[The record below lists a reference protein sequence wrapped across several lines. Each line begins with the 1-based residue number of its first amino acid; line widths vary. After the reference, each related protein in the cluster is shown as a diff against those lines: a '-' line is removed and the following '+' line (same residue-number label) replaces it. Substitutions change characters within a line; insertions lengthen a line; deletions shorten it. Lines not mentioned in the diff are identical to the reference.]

1 MGIDDRTSMKNSSVT
16 ARRHGFRVRVVDR
29 DGFCVMSDTDA
40 VSCEA
45 AHIIPHSKTDDVR
58 ITYLLL
64 LQVSNV
70 STKYMSN
77 LVSIRGRPDDHLEM
91 EGIDDVRN
99 GLLLNILVH
108 HHFGRG
114 ELAFLK
120 ASLVLYH

>member
-1 MGIDDRTSMKNSSVT
+1 MTWLSVT
-16 ARRHGFRVRVVDR
+16 TRPRGFRVRVVDR

-58 ITYLLL
+58 IIYLLL

-77 LVSIRGRPDDHLEM
+77 LVSIRARPDDHLEM
-91 EGIDDVRN
+91 EDVRN
-99 GLLLNILVH
+99 ALLLNILVH
-108 HHFGRG
+108 HHFGQG